1 MTGDQKRTG
10 GEGSD
15 ERPVASDE
23 SSSGPNKPEA
33 VTETPAARA
42 PELFLQPPPPEPW
55 QLRDLGF
62 FLIYSVAALL
72 ISNFAAYAGYAVL
85 KPLMGWRTPT
95 QDLESNPFFLIANQ
109 SLLYGLV
116 LGYVYVLVT
125 VHYGLPFWRGLA
137 WSRLTSSQ
145 VLGFVLGGIAL
156 GVIIAHA
163 PTLLPDR
170 EKFPL
175 EELFSSPRAAYAVSI
190 FAIFVAPVIEEVIFR
205 GVLFAFFERL
215 GGLRLAIAVTAVLFA
230 GLHVPEYWGA
240 WNHVLLIGVVALTLS
255 LARGLTGSLAPSVI
269 LHLSYNLSLMV
280 ALFFSSQHFRAI
292 QGVAAQ

>member
-1 MTGDQKRTG
+1 M
-10 GEGSD
+10 
-15 ERPVASDE
+15 SDE
-23 SSSGPNKPEA
+23 SSREQDKPEA
-33 VTETPAARA
+33 VTEAPPPA
-42 PELFLQPPPPEPW
+42 PELFPPLAPEPW
-55 QLRDLGF
+55 KARDLGF

-72 ISNFAAYAGYAVL
+72 VSNFVTFAGYAAL

-116 LGYVYVLVT
+116 LGYVYVLVV
-125 VHYGLPFWRGLA
+125 VHYGLGFWRGLS
-137 WSRLTSSQ
+137 WRRPTSNQ
-145 VLGFVLGGIAL
+145 VLGFALAGLAL
-156 GVIIAHA
+156 GVGIAHA
-163 PTLLPDR
+163 PTFLPDR
-170 EKFPL
+170 EHFPL
-175 EELFSSPRAAYAVSI
+175 EELFSSPRAAYAVAV
-190 FAIFVAPVIEEVIFR
+190 FAILVAPVIEEVIFR

-215 GGLRLAIAVTAVLFA
+215 YGLRLAIGLTALLFA

-280 ALFFSSQHFRAI
+280 ALFFTTQHFHAI
-292 QGVAAQ
+292 QGMAAVLSCRP

>member
-1 MTGDQKRTG
+1 M
-10 GEGSD
+10 
-15 ERPVASDE
+15 ASDE
-23 SSSGPNKPEA
+23 SSSEQNKPEA
-33 VTETPAARA
+33 VTEAPPPPAS
-42 PELFLQPPPPEPW
+42 EMFLQPPAPEPW
-55 QLRDLGF
+55 KPRDLGF
-62 FLIYSVAALL
+62 FLIFSVAALL
-72 ISNFAAYAGYAVL
+72 ISSFVSYAGYAAL

-109 SLLYGLV
+109 SLLYTLL
-116 LGYVYVLVT
+116 LGYIYVLVT
-125 VHYGLPFWRGLA
+125 LHYGLPFWRGLS
-137 WSRLTSSQ
+137 WRGLTSNQ

-156 GVIIAHA
+156 GVVIAHA
-163 PTLLPDR
+163 PALLPDR
-170 EKFPL
+170 ENFPL

-215 GGLRLAIAVTAVLFA
+215 RGLRFAIAVTAVLFA

-269 LHLSYNLSLMV
+269 LHLSYNLSLIL
-280 ALFFSSQHFRAI
+280 ALFFASQHFHAI
-292 QGVAAQ
+292 QGFAGR

>member
-1 MTGDQKRTG
+1 MTN
-10 GEGSD
+10 
-15 ERPVASDE
+15 DE
-23 SSSGPNKPEA
+23 SSSEQNKPEA
-33 VTETPAARA
+33 VAETVPASPA
-42 PELFLQPPPPEPW
+42 PVMFPQPPPPEPW
-55 QLRDLGF
+55 QMRDLGF
-62 FLIYSVAALL
+62 FLIYSVAVLL

-125 VHYGLPFWRGLA
+125 VHYGLPFWQGLA
-137 WSRLTSSQ
+137 WRGLTSNQ

-156 GVIIAHA
+156 GVLIAHA

-175 EELFSSPRAAYAVSI
+175 EELFSSPHAAYAVSI

-255 LARGLTGSLAPSVI
+255 LARGLTGSLAPSII

-280 ALFFSSQHFRAI
+280 ALFFSSQHFRAL
-292 QGVAAQ
+292 QGFAVR